1 MVSMENPCI
10 FFLWL
15 ENQKTKTKVNVEI
28 YRKKLKML
36 EDVAFM
42 WKEKKAEDQVV
53 VMSADWGS
61 FKRSFSHKTYTRV
74 QLGVSIWP

>member
-28 YRKKLKML
+28 SRKKLKL

-42 WKEKKAEDQVV
+42 WRKKKKAEDH
-53 VMSADWGS
+53 GS
-61 FKRSFSHKTYTRV
+61 GDER
-74 QLGVSIWP
+74 

>member
-28 YRKKLKML
+28 SRKKLKL

-42 WKEKKAEDQVV
+42 WREKKKQKIMVV

-61 FKRSFSHKTYTRV
+61 FKHSFSHKIYTRV
-74 QLGVSIWP
+74 QLGVSV